1 MSLKN
6 LISYVRGTRSC
17 LNGEDASGS
26 KLTNFAIFEN
36 FKLSTKVPDFTSF
49 PSWVTIITVG
59 T

>member
-6 LISYVRGTRSC
+6 LISYVRDTRSC

-36 FKLSTKVPDFTSF
+36 FKLSTKVPDFTSL
-49 PSWVTIITVG
+49 PS
-59 T
+59 